1 MKLVNRLKTVKK
13 ENKTTYE
20 DGIDRDANDRMY
32 R

>member
-20 DGIDRDANDRMY
+20 DVIDRDANDRMH